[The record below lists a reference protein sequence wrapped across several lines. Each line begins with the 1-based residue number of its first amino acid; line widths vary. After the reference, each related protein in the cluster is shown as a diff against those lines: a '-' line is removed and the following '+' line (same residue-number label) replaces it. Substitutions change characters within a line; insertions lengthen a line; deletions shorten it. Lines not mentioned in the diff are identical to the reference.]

1 MKKQY
6 TTPQLKVVGV
16 NSFAMICTSV
26 GFGNGT
32 IDTMYGKGRDG
43 FDDEEDDPWE
53 E

>member
-6 TTPQLKVVGV
+6 TTPKLKVVGV
-16 NSFAMICTSV
+16 NSFAMICASV
-26 GFGNGT
+26 GFGNGGT
-32 IDTMYGKGRDG
+32 DIMYGKGRDG